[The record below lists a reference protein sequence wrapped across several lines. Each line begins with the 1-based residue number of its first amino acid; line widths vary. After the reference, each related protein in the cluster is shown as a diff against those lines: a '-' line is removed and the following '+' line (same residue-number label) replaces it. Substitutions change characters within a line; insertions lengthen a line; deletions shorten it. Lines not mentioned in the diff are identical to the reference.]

1 MRIRVRMDVRRPLK
15 KCTTLKKVW
24 ISQWVDFKYEKLP
37 NFYFVCGII
46 GHSDKFC
53 PIVYEGENITFNKIY
68 GLNLRPGGGVKTSP
82 TGGNKWLIEG
92 SSNTC
97 MRLPQRSDSQDT
109 DKQGWKETTTGTGIG
124 SIKEGNSVSPE
135 EGSGEQKRRRNW
147 EEKEQED
154 PAGED
159 MALDRQKGSVGG
171 LVVVH
176 LKFESF
182 SYFFC
187 CCFS

>member
-1 MRIRVRMDVRRPLK
+1 MAIGEDKEELVFDDEEDGEQPTNKGKAIFPVVGMVLMDRK
-15 KCTTLKKVW
+15 IKF
-24 ISQWVDFKYEKLP
+24 QFFKELMASLWRLVKGVSIKEIGEK
-37 NFYFVCGII
+37 
-46 GHSDKFC
+46 
-53 PIVYEGENITFNKIY
+53 
-68 GLNLRPGGGVKTSP
+68 RPGGGVKTSP